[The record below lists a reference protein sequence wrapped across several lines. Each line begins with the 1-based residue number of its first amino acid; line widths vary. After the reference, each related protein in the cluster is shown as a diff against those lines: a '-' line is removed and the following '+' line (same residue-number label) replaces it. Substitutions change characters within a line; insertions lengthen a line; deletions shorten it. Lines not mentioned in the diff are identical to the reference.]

1 MANMRTVIKDKL
13 RNNAKSD
20 DKHLTYLY
28 LLDYIKKT
36 VKVESITLESNIRL
50 EYVAD
55 FYGLLKYI
63 NTNDKLNYIN
73 LLLNNLESSHE
84 YDGMQDV
91 VYIIDETDSRISSI
105 MERLN
110 GKISLG

>member
-1 MANMRTVIKDKL
+1 MADMRTVIRDRL
-13 RNNAKSD
+13 RSNAKSD

-36 VKVESITLESNIRL
+36 VRVEAIVLESNIRL

-63 NTNDKLNYIN
+63 NTNDKLNYLN
-73 LLLNNLESSHE
+73 LLLNNLESSHD
-84 YDGMQDV
+84 YDGIQDTI
-91 VYIIDETDSRISSI
+91 YIIDETDSKISSI
-105 MERLN
+105 MERLS